1 MFVIFLVFPKG
12 NMATMSGVTVTD
24 EVVSEFQTIK
34 LGKKYSYIQMKIS
47 DDHKVIEMEK
57 SVETCSYEDFV
68 KQFPAK
74 DCRYAIFDF
83 DYELGESGQR
93 NELVFFVWCPDT
105 APVKTKMLYA
115 ASKDAVK
122 KKLVGINHEIQATE
136 LSELNKSEVTDKV
149 KSRKYK

>member
-1 MFVIFLVFPKG
+1 
-12 NMATMSGVTVTD
+12 MSGVTVTD

-34 LGKKYSYIQMKIS
+34 LQKKYSYIQMKIS

-68 KQFPAK
+68 KQFPPK

-93 NELVFFVWCPDT
+93 NELVFFVWYVT
-105 APVKTKMLYA
+105 ILQAPPTNVCISGLLCSSSVGRGA
-115 ASKDAVK
+115 AHSGFC
-122 KKLVGINHEIQATE
+122 KLVPKGREPD
-136 LSELNKSEVTDKV
+136 V
-149 KSRKYK
+149 